1 MKKIIYSMMALAMTT
16 TVFTS
21 CEDVPAPYSVT
32 FEENNNTNTNT
43 PTTPATGTGT
53 EADPFNVA
61 AALKYIDAGQNLDKD
76 VYVSG
81 TIVSVKEI
89 DAANYGHPT
98 YLSSDDG
105 TTNGQMTVYRG
116 FAVDNKKLT
125 ASD

>member
-61 AALKYIDAGQNLDKD
+61 AALKYIDAGQNLIRRYMFL
-76 VYVSG
+76 VQSLVSRRLML
-81 TIVSVKEI
+81 
-89 DAANYGHPT
+89 PT
-98 YLSSDDG
+98 MVMLPILS
-105 TTNGQMTVYRG
+105 
-116 FAVDNKKLT
+116 LT
-125 ASD
+125 MERPTDS

>member
-32 FEENNNTNTNT
+32 FEENTNTNTNT

-61 AALKYIDAGQNLDKD
+61 AALKYIDAGQNLDKE
-76 VYVSG
+76 VYEGGSLPDLIDGGADWKVG
-81 TIVSVKEI
+81 TF
-89 DAANYGHPT
+89 NT
-98 YLSSDDG
+98 
-105 TTNGQMTVYRG
+105 
-116 FAVDNKKLT
+116 KKK
-125 ASD
+125 